1 MKFALKLITD
11 IARYGVG
18 ILFIF
23 SGIVK
28 ANDPLGFSY
37 KLEEYFEEFAKLG
50 HYAAFLE
57 PFFHFCKDYALPQAI
72 FIVIL
77 EVVLGVAI
85 LVRFKA
91 RIVSWLLLLLILF
104 FTMLTFA
111 SAYFEIVKTCGC
123 FGDAIPLT
131 PWESFYKD
139 LVLLVLIVIIFLRQK
154 AISLSETDINDFV
167 LAAIGLGVMFML
179 SKGLDWYFPFYFV
192 LTTFALFFGIRLVE
206 HIKAPM
212 YVTALSFLAMGFFSF
227 YTYSYLPVKDFMAYA
242 EGKSISEQMQGIPDK
257 LKYFYILKNKTTGQ
271 NEEFEKFPENYQETY
286 EYVDSRTEV
295 TEKGV
300 EAKILD
306 FAILTAD
313 GEDLTE
319 DFLGSDTYTFFAIS
333 YDLDLSLLQVQP
345 RLNELATAVQ
355 AEGHRFVGLTATVP
369 DKALEFTQANNSTY
383 NFLFCDQIV
392 LKTIVRSNPG
402 LLLIKNGIIVGK
414 WHANNLPSLEQ
425 LRADYL
431 KR

>member
-1 MKFALKLITD
+1 MKKALTIITD
-11 IARYGVG
+11 FARYAVG

-50 HYAAFLE
+50 QYAGFLE
-57 PFFHFCKDYALPQAI
+57 PLFHFLKDYALPQAI

-85 LVRFKA
+85 ITRFKT

-104 FTMLTFA
+104 FTALTFA

-139 LVLLVLIVIIFLRQK
+139 VILLVLILIIFFRQK
-154 AISLSETDINDFV
+154 AISLTETGINDFV
-167 LAAIGLGVMFML
+167 LAAIGLLVMLKM
-179 SKGLDWYFPFYFV
+179 SIGLDWYFPFNFTVAVFV
-192 LTTFALFFGIRLVE
+192 LFFGIRLVE
-206 HIKAPM
+206 HIKAPL
-212 YVTALSFLAMGFFSF
+212 YVTALSFLAMGGFTFF
-227 YTYSYLPVKDFMAYA
+227 TYSYLPVKDFMAYA
-242 EGKSISEQMQGIPDK
+242 EGKSIAEQMQGIPDK
-257 LKYFYILKNKTTGQ
+257 LKYFYILKNKATGEK
-271 NEEFEKFPENYQETY
+271 EEFEKFPENYQDKY

-295 TEKGV
+295 VEKGV

-306 FAILTAD
+306 FAIMNAD

-319 DFLGSDTYTFFAIS
+319 DFLTSDTYTFFAIS
-333 YDLDLSLLQVQP
+333 YDLDFALLQVQP
-345 RLNELATAVQ
+345 RLNELATAIQ
-355 AEGHRFVGLTATVP
+355 ADGHRFVGLTATVP
-369 DKALEFTQANNSTY
+369 DAALAFTQANNSPY

-402 LLLIKNGIIVGK
+402 LLLIKEGVIVGK
-414 WHANNLPSLEQ
+414 WHANDLPSMEQ

>member
-1 MKFALKLITD
+1 
-11 IARYGVG
+11 
-18 ILFIF
+18 
-23 SGIVK
+23 
-28 ANDPLGFSY
+28 
-37 KLEEYFEEFAKLG
+37 
-50 HYAAFLE
+50 
-57 PFFHFCKDYALPQAI
+57 
-72 FIVIL
+72 
-77 EVVLGVAI
+77 
-85 LVRFKA
+85 
-91 RIVSWLLLLLILF
+91 
-104 FTMLTFA
+104 
-111 SAYFEIVKTCGC
+111 
-123 FGDAIPLT
+123 
-131 PWESFYKD
+131 
-139 LVLLVLIVIIFLRQK
+139 LRQK

-179 SKGLDWYFPFYFV
+179 SKGLDWYFPFNF
-192 LTTFALFFGIRLVE
+192 LLATFALFFGIRLVE

-414 WHANNLPSLEQ
+414 WHANDLPSLEQ

>member
-50 HYAAFLE
+50 HYASFLE

-131 PWESFYKD
+131 AWESFYKD

-179 SKGLDWYFPFYFV
+179 SKGLDWYFPFNF
-192 LTTFALFFGIRLVE
+192 LLATFALFFGIRLVE

-414 WHANNLPSLEQ
+414 WHANDLPSLEQ